1 MEKIELEFDEQTIER
16 ARQLALQ
23 RQTSLEEWLKTI
35 VQQLVTVWS
44 SPTLTAWELEK
55 EFIRQRMAN
64 SSSTT
69 PTKRNW
75 TREDIYNARL
85 PG

>member
-1 MEKIELEFDEQTIER
+1 MQKIELEFDEQTLER
-16 ARQLALQ
+16 ARQLAMH
-23 RQTSLEEWLKTI
+23 RQISLEEWLKTI
-35 VQQLVTVWS
+35 VKQLVTVWS

-55 EFIRQRMAN
+55 EFIHRRMAN
-64 SSSTT
+64 SSSTISVE
-69 PTKRNW
+69 RNW